1 VRQALVR
8 LYAVLVPALIV
19 VPVLTAVQGVAQV
32 LAAEQVLTAEQGV
45 ALALIVVQVFA
56 LAVNFVQLGG
66 LSAAAD
72 GLLWTVVVYYHV
84 IQPMPFL
91 AGVHLMGYNAFH
103 QPCS

>member
-1 VRQALVR
+1 VGQALVR

-19 VPVLTAVQGVAQV
+19 VPVLTAVQGVAQALVAV
-32 LAAEQVLTAEQGV
+32 LVLTVE
-45 ALALIVVQVFA
+45 QVFA

-72 GLLWTVVVYYHV
+72 GLLWSVVVYYHV